1 MSVRVINIGPGQTWK
16 FQNGCD
22 ILKQYCDFIEIVREY
37 AIPGNPDSY
46 KQAIEEAISRNIL
59 KDYLIKNSTEVINMF
74 LAEYDYETD
83 IAVQREEAREEGR
96 ETGRDEKAVEAAV
109 VMIKDFDIPS
119 EIAAQKMDAPLDK
132 VLEALKK
139 K

>member
-1 MSVRVINIGPGQTWK
+1 QTWK
-16 FQNGCD
+16 FQDGCD

-37 AIPGNPDSY
+37 AVPGNPDSY

-59 KDYLIKNSTEVINMF
+59 KEYLIKNSTEVINMF

-96 ETGRDEKAVEAAV
+96 EEGRETGRDEKAVEAAV

-119 EIAAQKMDAPLDK
+119 EIAAQKMGAPLDK

>member
-1 MSVRVINIGPGQTWK
+1 
-16 FQNGCD
+16 
-22 ILKQYCDFIEIVREY
+22 
-37 AIPGNPDSY
+37 
-46 KQAIEEAISRNIL
+46 
-59 KDYLIKNSTEVINMF
+59 MF

-119 EIAAQKMDAPLDK
+119 EIAAQKMGAPLDK